1 MGYPYTERWPLG
13 GSSSHSRSSAVH
25 QPVVMGR
32 LAMSDCTT
40 FHTSATSEA
49 NGTRSLGGIRPKL
62 IICEARGLV
71 LAISHA
77 AREGHSARLRRH
89 PHKPVLDDRA
99 DVLLFDQH
107 ARARGHL
114 GE

>member
-25 QPVVMGR
+25 QPVVMGW

-49 NGTRSLGGIRPKL
+49 KGTRSLGGIRPKL

-71 LAISHA
+71 LAMSHA
-77 AREGHSARLRRH
+77 ARKCHSAHLRRH

-99 DVLLFDQH
+99 DVLLFDQR